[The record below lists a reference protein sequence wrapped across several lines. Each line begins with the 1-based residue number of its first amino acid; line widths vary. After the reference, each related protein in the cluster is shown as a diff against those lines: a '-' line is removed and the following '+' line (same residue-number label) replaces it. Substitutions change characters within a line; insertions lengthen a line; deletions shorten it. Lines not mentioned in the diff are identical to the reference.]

1 MNNLKFRKSEY
12 VFEYDVL
19 CDPQKDL
26 KVSDTTFKRKS
37 STNVYTVIFPLFAH
51 PFQGTQ
57 TFITA
62 LTFIYGPHTKVT
74 TPESPDSLMFPYH
87 SSHLI

>member
-26 KVSDTTFKRKS
+26 KVSNTTLRKS
-37 STNVYTVIFPLFAH
+37 STNVYRKLSSSSFSPIHFKEHKPL
-51 PFQGTQ
+51 
-57 TFITA
+57 
-62 LTFIYGPHTKVT
+62 
-74 TPESPDSLMFPYH
+74 SLH
-87 SSHLI
+87 